1 MVSSKSSE
9 LDHLTGFIM
18 FPLILS
24 KWLSFYNYQSCQKI
38 VIGATLISAGHAEW
52 IKKTIR
58 MSVMIVWCLGILL
71 SILANKTGW
80 LEFLKRSSRTSREIE
95 NESCAGS
102 ASSQKEIFRDRPRST
117 DYDWKFTYTI
127 LITYFFATL
136 FPKNKNKICEDC
148 AICIK
153 LTKRSE
159 KSRAMDIFLLYA
171 QSAYLPRIQFP
182 VVIRVLAS

>member
-1 MVSSKSSE
+1 MSLTEKNIREKMKLEEVKYSASNDESSWWPEKFS
-9 LDHLTGFIM
+9 
-18 FPLILS
+18 
-24 KWLSFYNYQSCQKI
+24 
-38 VIGATLISAGHAEW
+38 
-52 IKKTIR
+52 
-58 MSVMIVWCLGILL
+58 
-71 SILANKTGW
+71 

-102 ASSQKEIFRDRPRST
+102 ASSQKEIFRDRPRRT